1 MIYIYLVSHMQY
13 LLCAGTISSI
23 EQPSWIA
30 QPFAELVQPPT
41 TLRYFV
47 DMILCLLVLLIL
59 CEITW
64 SELVD
69 VGNTL

>member
-1 MIYIYLVSHMQY
+1 MICIHLISHKQS
-13 LLCAGTISSI
+13 LLYAETIGSI
-23 EQPSWIA
+23 KHLSWIA
-30 QPFAELVQPPT
+30 QPIAEPVQSPT
-41 TLRYFV
+41 SL
-47 DMILCLLVLLIL
+47 MILCLLVLVIP